1 MHEKRLWDC
10 SIRVVLLLGIGLV
23 VGCGRSDRPPF
34 YQVQG
39 TITQNQKPLAGA
51 TLTFERIEG
60 DQMEFARPSRCVADE
75 EGRFEPYTFQK
86 GDGLPA
92 GTYRV
97 GVLARKQTGG
107 PEIYPGMGEIEMQK
121 VKWKSMVP
129 KELNIPATS
138 GIEVVVTSNGIEPSV
153 IDVPVE

>member
-1 MHEKRLWDC
+1 MKER
-10 SIRVVLLLGIGLV
+10 SIWGVLLLGIVLAI
-23 VGCGRSDRPPF
+23 GCGRSDRPTF

-39 TITQNQKPLAGA
+39 TITQDQKPLAGA

-97 GVLARKQTGG
+97 GVLAQKQIGG

-121 VKWKSMVP
+121 VKWKSLVP

-138 GIEVVVTSNGIEPSV
+138 GIQVVVTSSGIEPGV
-153 IDVPVE
+153 IEVPAQ